1 MGTLT
6 WNSCHSIRTNYLG
19 VHGNVMGKHGT
30 DKLTRGSRCVV
41 HLSWTRQLGVHG
53 KGVLQKFQQQQ
64 QQQQQSSG

>member
-1 MGTLT
+1 
-6 WNSCHSIRTNYLG
+6 
-19 VHGNVMGKHGT
+19 MGKHGT